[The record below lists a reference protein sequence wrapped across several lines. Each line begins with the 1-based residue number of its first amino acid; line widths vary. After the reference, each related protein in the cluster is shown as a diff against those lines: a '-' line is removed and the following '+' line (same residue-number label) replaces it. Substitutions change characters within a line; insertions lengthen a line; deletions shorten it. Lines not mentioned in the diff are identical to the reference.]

1 MKVTVQVSLK
11 DSILDPQGEAISHS
25 LKSIGFLNVNS
36 VRQGKVIVIDL
47 EETDHER
54 GIKTINEMCKKLL
67 VNDVIENFSIITD

>member
-1 MKVTVQVSLK
+1 MKAIVQVSLK

-47 EETDHER
+47 EETDQER